1 MVPTRL
7 THQPPPSRNGKID
20 MKEILWAH
28 GQYQSDTKI
37 EEKVKGDSQGLTR
50 QAELSYSGP
59 YDFPSSEIHAKVMC
73 CRLTTS

>member
-50 QAELSYSGP
+50 
-59 YDFPSSEIHAKVMC
+59 
-73 CRLTTS
+73 